1 MSTPQTWMQITHIF
15 LPTNKA
21 LAAPISIPP
30 CRGGRHQSAFSK
42 QTSHS
47 FTLQI
52 LLLASHQLSM
62 MTMASHHRLRHPAT
76 LHRRRL
82 VTASHRQI
90 LVTASHRHLL
100 VAASHRRRLLAAS
113 HRSQLL
119 AASHRQQPPSCAARL
134 HLTWSPPSCHDHASD
149 LQALIPIVGA
159 ARCSASSS

>member
-1 MSTPQTWMQITHIF
+1 MNVAF
-15 LPTNKA
+15 
-21 LAAPISIPP
+21 AAPVTMPS
-30 CRGGRHQSAFSK
+30 CR
-42 QTSHS
+42 S

-90 LVTASHRHLL
+90 LITASHRHLL

-134 HLTWSPPSCHDHASD
+134 HLTWSQPSCHDHASD

-159 ARCSASSS
+159 ASRSASSSSTSELSLVSLTTQEHTHISQGRRKGFA